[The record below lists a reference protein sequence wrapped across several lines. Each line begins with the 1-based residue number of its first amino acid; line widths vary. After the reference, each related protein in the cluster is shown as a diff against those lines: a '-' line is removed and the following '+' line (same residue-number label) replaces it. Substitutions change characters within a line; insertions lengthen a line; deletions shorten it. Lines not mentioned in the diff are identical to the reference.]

1 MPIMSGAQS
10 SPSAPV
16 LITDELITIA
26 WTLYFHIEAS
36 HFILLASDECVLYQA
51 FAGENLTLKY
61 CCVHKGWEM
70 GLNTKVEGFKISN
83 GNVFSSSQF
92 NYKTLIKN
100 S

>member
-1 MPIMSGAQS
+1 MS
-10 SPSAPV
+10 V
-16 LITDELITIA
+16 LN
-26 WTLYFHIEAS
+26 
-36 HFILLASDECVLYQA
+36 QA
-51 FAGENLTLKY
+51 FGEKLTLKY

>member
-1 MPIMSGAQS
+1 MFCNAPI
-10 SPSAPV
+10 
-16 LITDELITIA
+16 
-26 WTLYFHIEAS
+26 
-36 HFILLASDECVLYQA
+36 FILELMSECV
-51 FAGENLTLKY
+51 EKTLKY